1 MVRRTSHIVFVLI
14 LFFASAQIF
23 GQRHVFSEVRVNQS
37 NPYVG
42 QPVEVSLSIYTS
54 TWFTQGVNFG
64 NIKVNGAFTVFFRSI
79 PSSKKIN
86 GKNYAGVTAYYNVF
100 PYDDKDVV
108 FPSLEFTVETPK
120 EGDFKGVPVKVKT
133 TERVI
138 RVKSIPKGIES
149 NTWLVANGLN
159 LSENWLGNEKSV
171 KVGDVL
177 ERKVTRKAYGTVAEL
192 IPPLIW
198 DSIPGVSNYALRSEV
213 NNEKTKTS
221 IYSVRSEGT
230 RYLFEKEGSVTI
242 PAIEV
247 TWWNPVQRKLFKRT
261 LPAKSFEVLPNPDL
275 GMLESVRD
283 SLQIQI
289 ADTDPE
295 PVDEARNGI
304 FGLTWKQVVLY
315 GLLTIVIIKLIL
327 EAYKYVFIRK
337 NLPEQFR
344 KKREIYRQSEP
355 YFFKRFK
362 FSLKGGDTG
371 DIIEKLYQWI
381 DRLDLTEPTLQHLAR
396 TYGNKDL
403 ISFSNG
409 SIDEFSTE
417 EWTEQDSN
425 FEITRKNI
433 LSSRATKPVTERN
446 DWINP

>member
-1 MVRRTSHIVFVLI
+1 MVRRISHIAFVLI
-14 LFFASAQIF
+14 LLFASAQIF

-64 NIKVNGAFTVFFRSI
+64 NIKVNGAFTVFFRSV
-79 PSSKKIN
+79 PSSKKVN
-86 GKNYAGVTAYYNVF
+86 GKNYSGVTAIYNVF
-100 PYDDKDVV
+100 PYDNKDVV
-108 FPSLEFTVETPK
+108 FPSLEFTVETPR
-120 EGDFKGVPVKVKT
+120 EGDYKGVPVKVKT
-133 TERVI
+133 TERAI

-159 LSENWLGNEKSV
+159 LSENWQGNEKSI

-213 NNEKTKTS
+213 SNEKTKTS

-247 TWWNPVQRKLFKRT
+247 TWWNPAQKKLFKRT

-283 SLQIQI
+283 SLSVDLEENMDSTQESDDGIIGLSRRQII
-289 ADTDPE
+289 
-295 PVDEARNGI
+295 
-304 FGLTWKQVVLY
+304 
-315 GLLTIVIIKLIL
+315 LLTLAVILLIKGIL
-327 EAYKYVFIRK
+327 KIYKYVFVTKMLAKRIR
-337 NLPEQFR
+337 E
-344 KKREIYRQSEP
+344 KRRAYKESEA

-362 FSLKGGDTG
+362 SGVKGGDTG

-381 DRLDLTEPTLQHLAR
+381 DRLQLKEPTFHVFAKI
-396 TYGNKDL
+396 YGNEQL
-403 ISFSNG
+403 MIFA
-409 SIDEFSTE
+409 DEFSE
-417 EWTEQDSN
+417 DFDIKELKKQLVNIEKA
-425 FEITRKNI
+425 RKKYLQGPDIDNNSI
-433 LSSRATKPVTERN
+433 KPQ
-446 DWINP
+446 WINP

>member
-1 MVRRTSHIVFVLI
+1 MVRRISHIAIVLI
-14 LFFASAQIF
+14 LLFASAQIF

-64 NIKVNGAFTVFFRSI
+64 NIKVNGAFTVFFRSV

-86 GKNYAGVTAYYNVF
+86 GKNYSGVTAIYNVF
-100 PYDDKDVV
+100 PYDNKDVV
-108 FPSLEFTVETPK
+108 FPSLEFTVETPR
-120 EGDFKGVPVKVKT
+120 EGDYKGVPVKVKT

-159 LSENWLGNEKSV
+159 LSENWQGNEKSI

-213 NNEKTKTS
+213 SNEKTKTS

-247 TWWNPVQRKLFKRT
+247 TWWNPAQKKLFKRT

-283 SLQIQI
+283 SLSVDLEEKMDSTEESDDGIIGLSRRQII
-289 ADTDPE
+289 FLTLA
-295 PVDEARNGI
+295 VILLIKGI
-304 FGLTWKQVVLY
+304 LK
-315 GLLTIVIIKLIL
+315 I
-327 EAYKYVFIRK
+327 YKYVFVTKMLAKRIR
-337 NLPEQFR
+337 E
-344 KKREIYRQSEP
+344 KRRVYKESEA

-362 FSLKGGDTG
+362 SCVKGEDTG

-381 DRLDLTEPTLQHLAR
+381 DRLELKEPTFHVFAKI
-396 TYGNKDL
+396 YGNEQL
-403 ISFSNG
+403 MIFA
-409 SIDEFSTE
+409 DEFSE
-417 EWTEQDSN
+417 DFDIKELKKQLVNIEKA
-425 FEITRKNI
+425 RKKYLQGPDIDNNSI
-433 LSSRATKPVTERN
+433 KPQ
-446 DWINP
+446 WINP